1 VAAVPEGH
9 TVHRVARQLAL
20 DLVGRPL
27 AVSSPQGRFA
37 AGAAR
42 LDGRT
47 MTGATAVGKQLF
59 CTFDTADVLRVHLG
73 LYGAWDLYGD
83 VSPLG
88 DGERVRG
95 SLGAP
100 RVRPGSVMDAQPST
114 RRLRLGEDES
124 EHATADDAWPPPPLG
139 QVRVR
144 LDSGSVVADLR
155 GPSACEVLTADEAA
169 AVRARLGPDP
179 QDVADLDAA
188 GEVVVERVT
197 RRQVAVGQLL
207 MDQSVVAGIG
217 NIYRAELLFRARLD
231 PWTPGR
237 RVPAEV
243 VRGIWR
249 DWVVLLADGIRD
261 GVMLTREDLDDAGRL
276 AARHDPTLRHWVY
289 GRGGLPCRVCGTPV
303 VVEEMATRK
312 LYRCP
317 VCQV

>member
-1 VAAVPEGH
+1 MPEGH

-144 LDSGSVVADLR
+144 LDSGPVVADLR

>member
-1 VAAVPEGH
+1 MAAVPEGH